1 MHFTGVVDGIRHIKE
16 DSVRAESNPPC
27 EPAHILVTVVV
38 RSVRCTGSKE
48 LNAVPKLSVG
58 IEAMR
63 RNMPDLAAKRLW
75 RALRSD
81 F

>member
-1 MHFTGVVDGIRHIKE
+1 MPVQMVVDVIRHIKE
-16 DSVRAESNPPC
+16 DSVCAESNPPC

-38 RSVRCTGSKE
+38 RSVRCTGSTE
-48 LNAVPKLSVG
+48 LNAVPKLAVG

-63 RNMPDLAAKRLW
+63 RMMPDLAANRLW
-75 RALRSD
+75 RAQRSD

>member
-1 MHFTGVVDGIRHIKE
+1 MHFTGVVDVIRQIKE

-38 RSVRCTGSKE
+38 RSVRCTGSTE
-48 LNAVPKLSVG
+48 LNAVSKPAVE
-58 IEAMR
+58 IVAMR
-63 RNMPDLAAKRLW
+63 RNMPDLAAMRLW
-75 RALRSD
+75 RAQRSE